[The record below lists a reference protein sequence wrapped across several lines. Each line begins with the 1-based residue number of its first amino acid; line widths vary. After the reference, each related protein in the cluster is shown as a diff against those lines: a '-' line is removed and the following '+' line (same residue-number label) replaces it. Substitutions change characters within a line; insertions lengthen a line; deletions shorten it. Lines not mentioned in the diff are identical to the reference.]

1 MPIAQEEAV
10 LVRELNV
17 DVIECGWSEMKTAP
31 DTFKPVQEQTP
42 PERTRTTTERPP
54 FDPAREPE
62 HDATRQLRGN
72 A

>member
-42 PERTRTTTERPP
+42 PERKRTTFERPT
-54 FDPAREPE
+54 FNPAREHE
-62 HDATRQLRGN
+62 HEATRKLRGN